1 MKGDIAKDYASVCYI
16 HHLFHLFT
24 LTLLMRF
31 LGRRRKTQPQPQPQ
45 LRKEA
50 PREKLSTIFQLRN
63 FGTNYKRQ
71 LDAVV
76 EAVDKNVFL
85 SRTVGLLLQ
94 GEHLQVTEL
103 AVKSIDMAEH
113 PDLKIQIEYA
123 RLRNGVTS
131 FGKGPNPGTT
141 MLVFEVVHTYH
152 TFDWS
157 DLEMP
162 MPIVGKCFLAAGD
175 ERQLFPGPKFP
186 MSHQLYGFGS
196 EMKIGS
202 IHDNVTMDGGSFELK
217 AEFKPASWIQQEAY
231 SRIVLP
237 GMHVASFLP
246 LSLQLVDEWS
256 SNNKLQEPL
265 HLTKIRVELQEFR
278 CVPDRNFESTD
289 IQRKVLVEQ
298 EVFMAIDLLNKKTMI
313 PYTMY
318 DCVIPEVGPTFFT
331 DGFLRTY
338 GLEVTLTISNER
350 TLTFNASVFIELNV
364 AQKKVERMKDEEVR
378 RSISSY
384 LGDGNG
390 EPARI
395 FHLMKD
401 LRDVESTADGLLTL
415 SGLNADE
422 STGKFQRYL
431 FLVHRRGGEGCVV
444 IGTEIM
450 KDRPYR
456 TSDKSG
462 KNTSQFVL
470 EYLEWLKGTS
480 ISSHEKCTGPC
491 LETRTV
497 RPPTFGTGVSL
508 DKPHAAT
515 CIVLNGQIIEAN
527 SPKSFV
533 RQKRSSPYR
542 IVRFGEREIPLT
554 VRVSLNEHE
563 RFLQSN
569 ECSAVT
575 IVSPGMALSE
585 FVKCALI
592 VAQSFEE
599 ASLHHHHHVEDTEIQ
614 LEQIEIKLI
623 EGRMENGN
631 VTIEETILL
640 DDRSLPSIR
649 WSDFKDTVAGSPK
662 ARAITLPQT
671 LFKGNLPAH
680 LKPYVLCHKSK
691 FHRGHLMDGRLLVR
705 FLGQVYNFEWSHH
718 LEVADNRM

>member
-1 MKGDIAKDYASVCYI
+1 
-16 HHLFHLFT
+16 
-24 LTLLMRF
+24 MRF
-31 LGRRRKTQPQPQPQ
+31 LGRRRKPQPQPQPQ

-50 PREKLSTIFQLRN
+50 PREKLSTIYQLRN

-103 AVKSIDMAEH
+103 AVKSLDMAEH
-113 PDLKIQIEYA
+113 PDRKIQIEFA

-131 FGKGPNPGTT
+131 FGEGPNPGTT

-202 IHDNVTMDGGSFELK
+202 IHDNVTADGGSLELK
-217 AEFKPASWIQQEAY
+217 AEFKPPSWIRQEAY

-278 CVPDRNFESTD
+278 CVPHRNFESTD

-313 PYTMY
+313 PHTMY

-338 GLEVTLTISNER
+338 GLEVTLTISNGSA
-350 TLTFNASVFIELNV
+350 LNFNTSVSIELNL
-364 AQKKVERMKDEEVR
+364 AQEKFERINNKGVVKSLE
-378 RSISSY
+378 SY
-384 LGDGNG
+384 LGEGG
-390 EPARI
+390 EHPTHH

-401 LRDVESTADGLLTL
+401 LRDVESTANGLLAL
-415 SGLNADE
+415 SRLNADE

-444 IGTEIM
+444 IGTQIM
-450 KDRPYR
+450 KVRPYR
-456 TSDKSG
+456 TSDKSV
-462 KNTSQFVL
+462 NTSQFKP
-470 EYLEWLKGTS
+470 EYLEWLEGTS

-497 RPPTFGTGVSL
+497 RVPTFGTGVSF

-527 SPKSFV
+527 SPKAFV

-542 IVRFGEREIPLT
+542 IVRFGERKIPLT
-554 VRVSLNEHE
+554 VRMSLNEHE
-563 RFLQSN
+563 RFQQSN
-569 ECSAVT
+569 ECSAMT
-575 IVSPGMALSE
+575 IVSPGMELSE

-599 ASLHHHHHVEDTEIQ
+599 ASLHHHVEDTEIQ

-623 EGRMENGN
+623 EAKIENGKI
-631 VTIEETILL
+631 TREKTILL
-640 DDRSLPSIR
+640 DNKDLPSIR

-671 LFKGNLPAH
+671 LFKGNLPAN
-680 LKPYVLCHKSK
+680 LKPHVFCHQSM
-691 FHRGHLMDGRLLVR
+691 FYRGHLMDGRLLVR
-705 FLGQVYNFEWSHH
+705 FLGQVYTFEWSYH
-718 LEVADNRM
+718 LEVAENRM

>member
-1 MKGDIAKDYASVCYI
+1 
-16 HHLFHLFT
+16 
-24 LTLLMRF
+24 MRF
-31 LGRRRKTQPQPQPQ
+31 LGRRRKLQPQPQPQPQ

-50 PREKLSTIFQLRN
+50 PREKLSTIYQLRN

-103 AVKSIDMAEH
+103 AVKSLDMAEH

-123 RLRNGVTS
+123 RLRNGVTA
-131 FGKGPNPGTT
+131 FGKGPNPGST

-175 ERQLFPGPKFP
+175 DRQLFPGPKFP

-196 EMKIGS
+196 EMKMGS
-202 IHDNVTMDGGSFELK
+202 IHDNVTMDGGSLELK
-217 AEFKPASWIQQEAY
+217 ADFKPPSWIQQEAY

-256 SNNKLQEPL
+256 SNTKLQELL

-298 EVFMAIDLLNKKTMI
+298 EVFMAINLFNKKTMI
-313 PYTMY
+313 PHTMY

-364 AQKKVERMKDEEVR
+364 AQKKVEQMKDEEVR

-390 EPARI
+390 EPQRI
-395 FHLMKD
+395 FHVMKD
-401 LRDVESTADGLLTL
+401 LRNVESTANGLLTL

-422 STGKFQRYL
+422 FTG
-431 FLVHRRGGEGCVV
+431 
-444 IGTEIM
+444 
-450 KDRPYR
+450 
-456 TSDKSG
+456 
-462 KNTSQFVL
+462 
-470 EYLEWLKGTS
+470 
-480 ISSHEKCTGPC
+480 
-491 LETRTV
+491 
-497 RPPTFGTGVSL
+497 
-508 DKPHAAT
+508 
-515 CIVLNGQIIEAN
+515 
-527 SPKSFV
+527 KSFV
-533 RQKRSSPYR
+533 RQKRSFPWR
-542 IVRFGEREIPLT
+542 IVRFGERNIPFTL
-554 VRVSLNEHE
+554 RVSLNEHV

-575 IVSPGMALSE
+575 IVSPGMELSE
-585 FVKCALI
+585 FVKCAFI
-592 VAQSFEE
+592 VAQSFED
-599 ASLHHHHHVEDTEIQ
+599 ASRHHHVEDTEIQ

-623 EGRMENGN
+623 EGRTESGII
-631 VTIEETILL
+631 TTDETILL
-640 DDRSLPSIR
+640 DNKDLPSIR

-662 ARAITLPQT
+662 ARSITLPQT
-671 LFKGNLPAH
+671 LFKGNLPANV
-680 LKPYVLCHKSK
+680 KPYVICQRSK
-691 FHRGHLMDGRLLVR
+691 FQRSHLMECRLLVR
-705 FLGQVYNFEWSHH
+705 FLGQVHAFEWPHL
-718 LEVADNRM
+718 LEVAENRM